1 VKATAG
7 VAVAAL
13 LLAGLG
19 ACGGTGGG
27 SGASD
32 HLLPIALNVALTGAG
47 APFGVPPKC
56 AWQVVAD
63 GYNRAG
69 GVAVG
74 GKRYTVKLSFDDDK
88 WDPTVTRSA
97 IEKEVF
103 NDHVPIVKTIGLPGD
118 PIIVPVTERE
128 RVLLIDSTGNKQLLR
143 KPYRYVVGTFPS
155 PNLMGAPF
163 FHALLQREPGIE
175 SAYHIGFD
183 LQFDRNNAAW
193 ARDALEDLGVAWK
206 GEVFFRPGT
215 VDFTPIVS
223 SAVRAD
229 PDLIVLGSVGSNA
242 PAIVRALRQL
252 GYRGRIASDVVA
264 QSLKDIVKGAG
275 EHAANGFYQAEM
287 SSYPATPELEAYRR
301 AYEKRCGG
309 SWDPTQ
315 AVLFWTEAKF
325 TLKAIDDADAVDP
338 DAILRAMKTTT
349 IRSPF
354 MVGRPQVVLGGAR
367 EYGRP
372 RELATPIALNQ
383 FKDGRFR
390 TIEVLR
396 YGS

>member
-1 VKATAG
+1 LRAVAG
-7 VAVAAL
+7 LAIAAL
-13 LLAGLG
+13 LLAALT
-19 ACGGTGGG
+19 ACGG
-27 SGASD
+27 SGASGPE
-32 HLLPIALNVALTGAG
+32 LPIALNVALTGAG

-63 GYNRAG
+63 RYNRAG
-69 GVAVG
+69 GLDVG
-74 GKRYTVKLSFDDDK
+74 GKHYTVKLSFDDNK

-103 NDHVPIVKTIGLPGD
+103 RDNVAIVKTIGLPGD

-128 RVLLIDSTGNKQLLR
+128 HVLLIDSTGNKQFLR
-143 KPYRYVVGTFPS
+143 KPYKYVVGTFPS

-163 FHALLQREPGIE
+163 FRALLEREPGIE

-193 ARDALEDLGVAWK
+193 AKDALAGLGVAWK
-206 GEVFFRPGT
+206 GEIFYQPGT
-215 VDFTPIVS
+215 VDFTPVVS
-223 SAVRAD
+223 PAARAN
-229 PDLIVLGSVGSNA
+229 PDLIVLGSVGANA

-252 GYRGRIASDVVA
+252 GYRGAIASDVVA

-275 EHAANGFYQAEM
+275 EEAAKGVYQAEM
-287 SSYPATPELEAYRR
+287 SSYPATPELQAYRR
-301 AYEKRCGG
+301 AYEKRCSGA
-309 SWDPTQ
+309 WDPTQ
-315 AVLFWTEAKF
+315 AVLFWTEATF
-325 TLKAIDDADAVDP
+325 TLKAIDNADAVDA
-338 DAILRAMKTTT
+338 DAILRAMATTT

-354 MVGRPQVVLGGAR
+354 MRRWPKVALGGAR

-383 FKDGRFR
+383 FEDGRFR

-396 YGS
+396 YGG